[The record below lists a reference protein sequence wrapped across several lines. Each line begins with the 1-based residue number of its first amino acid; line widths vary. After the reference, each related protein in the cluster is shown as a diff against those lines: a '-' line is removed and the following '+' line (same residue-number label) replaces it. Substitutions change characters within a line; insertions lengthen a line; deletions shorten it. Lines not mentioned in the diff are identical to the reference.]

1 MASRSAPR
9 TLAELAALTGA
20 TLEGDGSVVISR
32 VATLEHAGPHDIA
45 FLANPR
51 YRGQLATTGA
61 AAVIVAPDSGAP
73 AALPKLVASNPYAI
87 YAKVAALLHSAPPVT
102 AGVHPTASVDSTAR
116 IAPTA
121 AIGAFAVIGADAKI
135 GDRVSVGAHTV
146 VGDAAVLAEDVA
158 LDARVTIYPRCIV
171 GARSLIHSGAVIGAD
186 GFGLADDGG
195 RWRKIP
201 QIGRVVI
208 GMDVEIGAN
217 TTIDRGAI
225 DDTVI
230 EDDVKLDNQIQ
241 VGHNCV
247 IGAHTAIAG
256 CVGIAGSTRIGRG
269 CRIGGAAMISGHLD
283 IADGTVISAATQVYD
298 PIREAGVYTSA
309 FPALPHREW
318 KYVAS
323 QMRRLREL
331 AERVR
336 MLEDAL
342 AAARRGDTDG
352 VPAASNND
360 NDAAKGRVP

>member
-51 YRGQLATTGA
+51 YRGQLATTRA
-61 AAVIVAPDSGAP
+61 AAVIVAPGAGAP
-73 AALPKLVASNPYAI
+73 PALAKLVSQNPYAI
-87 YAKVAALLHSAPPVT
+87 YAKVAAVLHAAPPVE
-102 AGVHPTASVDSTAR
+102 AGVHPTASIDSSAQV
-116 IAPTA
+116 APSA
-121 AIGAFAVIGADAKI
+121 AIGAFAVIAAGATI
-135 GDRVSVGAHTV
+135 GERVAVGAHTV
-146 VGDAAVLAEDVA
+146 VGDAAVLADDVV

-195 RWRKIP
+195 RWHKIP

-208 GMDVEIGAN
+208 GTDVEIGAN

-225 DDTVI
+225 DDTLI
-230 EDDVKLDNQIQ
+230 EDGVKLDNQIQ
-241 VGHNCV
+241 IGHNCV

-269 CRIGGAAMISGHLD
+269 CRIGGAAMISGHLE

-309 FPALPHREW
+309 FPALPHRQW

-323 QMRRLREL
+323 QTRRLREL

-342 AAARRGDTDG
+342 TAARSGDTAN
-352 VPAASNND
+352 VPTAAHND
-360 NDAAKGRVP
+360 KDAAKGRVP